1 MIAPAP
7 ERLAAA
13 EEVAAWHDE
22 FAAFAVDVGRR
33 FIGPWMAAHPDDPNV
48 IAFRKALDALKE
60 FPCPE

>member
-1 MIAPAP
+1 
-7 ERLAAA
+7 LARR
-13 EEVAAWHDE
+13 VRGKTW
-22 FAAFAVDVGRR
+22 FAVDVGRR